1 MDFKNN
7 KINIKK
13 DIFYGFAHLLV
24 AFTSIVVVAS
34 IIGLPLPNV
43 FLFCGIGTLIFK
55 LITKNKIPLVMGISG
70 GYIASMLFVKETY
83 GTEYMLGGVIVA
95 GIIYLIFGLI
105 MMKWQDKVLRYLPK
119 YILNMA
125 IVLIGLSLLPIVKD
139 MIGSNVILAL
149 ISIMIV
155 LICNRSK
162 NQIVKMVSIP
172 LAIIISTIINIFVN
186 GVDLNVLNQTQT
198 LQFIMPKVNFAS
210 IFTIGIVAI
219 AILGELLGDI
229 ENTSNCIKRDLFKEV
244 GIGRI
249 SIGNGVSSIV
259 SAFGG
264 SAPATSYSENTGFL
278 LMSGYH
284 NPNVQIWTSLFYIL
298 LAFATPLISLLQLI
312 PQAAFGGVAIYLY
325 SLITINALKEL
336 TKNIDLEKD
345 TNKTT
350 VVIIMLATFF
360 MNIVIGSVT
369 VSSIAVA
376 MLFGI
381 VLNIIFNKINRKEVI

>member
-1 MDFKNN
+1 MKIKNN
-7 KINIKK
+7 KIDIKK
-13 DIFYGFAHLLV
+13 DIFYGLTHMLV

-55 LITKNKIPLVMGISG
+55 FITKNKIPLVMGISG
-70 GYIASMLFVKETY
+70 GYIASMLFVKKTY

-95 GIIYLIFGLI
+95 GIIYVIFGLI
-105 MMKWQDKVLRYLPK
+105 MVKWQNKVLKYLPK

-125 IVLIGLSLLPIVKD
+125 IVLIGLSLLSIAKD
-139 MIGSNVILAL
+139 MIGSNIILAL
-149 ISIMIV
+149 ISIIVV
-155 LICNRSK
+155 LICNRSNK
-162 NQIVKMVSIP
+162 QIINMMSIP
-172 LAIIISTIINIFVN
+172 LAIVVSTIINIFIN
-186 GVDLNVLNQTQT
+186 GIDTVVLSQTQS
-198 LQFIMPKVNFAS
+198 LQFIIPKINLTSV
-210 IFTIGIVAI
+210 FTIGIVAV

-229 ENTSNCIKRDLFKEV
+229 ENTSNCIKKDLFKEV

-249 SIGNGVSSIV
+249 SIGNGISSMV

-284 NPNVQIWTSLFYIL
+284 NPNAQIWTSLFYIL
-298 LAFATPLISLLQLI
+298 LAFVTPLISLLQLI

-336 TKNIDLEKD
+336 NKNIDLEKD
-345 TNKTT
+345 TDKTT

-360 MNIVIGSVT
+360 MNIVIGNVT

-381 VLNIIFNKINRKEVI
+381 TLNIIFNKINRKEVI

>member
-1 MDFKNN
+1 MKIKNN
-7 KINIKK
+7 KIDIKK
-13 DIFYGFAHLLV
+13 DIFYGLTHMLV

-55 LITKNKIPLVMGISG
+55 FITKNKIPLVMGISG

-83 GTEYMLGGVIVA
+83 GVEYMLGGVIVV

-105 MMKWQDKVLRYLPK
+105 MIKWEDKVFKYLPK

-125 IVLIGLSLLPIVKD
+125 IILIGLSLLPIAKD
-139 MIGSNVILAL
+139 MIGNNAVLAL
-149 ISIMIV
+149 ISIIV
-155 LICNRSK
+155 VLVCNRSK
-162 NQIVKMVSIP
+162 NQIIKMISIP
-172 LAIIISTIINIFVN
+172 LAIVISTIINLFFN
-186 GVDLNVLNQTQT
+186 GIDLSVSNQTQT
-198 LQFIMPKVNFAS
+198 LQFIMPKINLAS
-210 IFTIGIVAI
+210 IFTVGIVAI
-219 AILGELLGDI
+219 AILGELLGDV
-229 ENTSNCIKRDLFKEV
+229 ENTSNCIKKDLFKEV

-249 SIGNGVSSIV
+249 SMGNGISSIV

-284 NPNVQIWTSLFYIL
+284 NPNAQIWTSLFYIL
-298 LAFATPLISLLQLI
+298 LAFVTPLISLLQLI

-350 VVIIMLATFF
+350 VVVIMLATFF
-360 MNIVIGSVT
+360 MNIVIGNVT
-369 VSSIAVA
+369 ISSIAVS

-381 VLNIIFNKINRKEVI
+381 VLNLIFDKLKRKEII

>member
-1 MDFKNN
+1 MIIKNN
-7 KINIKK
+7 KVDVKK

-83 GTEYMLGGVIVA
+83 GVEYMLGGVIIA
-95 GIIYLIFGLI
+95 GIIYIIFGLI
-105 MMKWQDKVLRYLPK
+105 MMRWQDKVLKYLPK

-125 IVLIGLSLLPIVKD
+125 IVLIGLSLLPIAKD
-139 MIGSNVILAL
+139 MIGNNVILAL
-149 ISIMIV
+149 ISIVVV
-155 LICNRSK
+155 LICNRSE
-162 NQIVKMVSIP
+162 NQIINMISIP
-172 LAIIISTIINIFVN
+172 LGIAISTIINIFFN
-186 GVDLNVLNQTQT
+186 GIDITVLNQTQT
-198 LQFIMPKVNFAS
+198 LQFIMPKINLAS

-229 ENTSNCIKRDLFKEV
+229 ENTNNCIKKDLFKEV
-244 GIGRI
+244 GVGKIAV
-249 SIGNGVSSIV
+249 GNGISSIV
-259 SAFGG
+259 SGFGG

-284 NPNVQIWTSLFYIL
+284 NPNAQIWTALFYIL

-336 TKNIDLEKD
+336 NKNINLEKEV
-345 TNKTT
+345 NKTT

-360 MNIVIGSVT
+360 MNIVIGNVT
-369 VSSIAVA
+369 ISSIAVA

-381 VLNIIFNKINRKEVI
+381 ILNLIFDKTKRKRVV

>member
-1 MDFKNN
+1 MIIKNN
-7 KINIKK
+7 RVDIKK
-13 DIFYGFAHLLV
+13 DIFFGFAHLLV

-34 IIGLPLPNV
+34 IIELPLPNV

-83 GTEYMLGGVIVA
+83 GIEYMLGGVIIA
-95 GIIYLIFGLI
+95 GIIYIIFGLI
-105 MMKWQDKVLRYLPK
+105 MMRWQNKVLKYLPK
-119 YILNMA
+119 HILNMA
-125 IVLIGLSLLPIVKD
+125 IVLIGLSLLPIAKD
-139 MIGSNVILAL
+139 MIGNNVVLAL
-149 ISIMIV
+149 ISIVVV

-162 NQIVKMVSIP
+162 NQIINMISIP
-172 LAIIISTIINIFVN
+172 LGIAISTIINISFN
-186 GVDLNVLNQTQT
+186 GIDITVLNQTQT
-198 LQFIMPKVNFAS
+198 LQFIIPKINLAS

-229 ENTSNCIKRDLFKEV
+229 ENTSNCINRDLFKEV
-244 GIGRI
+244 GVGKIAV
-249 SIGNGVSSIV
+249 GNGISSIV
-259 SAFGG
+259 SGFGG

-284 NPNVQIWTSLFYIL
+284 NPNAQIWTALFYIL
-298 LAFATPLISLLQLI
+298 LAFATPVISLLQLI

-325 SLITINALKEL
+325 ALITINALKEL
-336 TKNIDLEKD
+336 TKNIDLEKE
-345 TNKTT
+345 TNKTI

-360 MNIVIGSVT
+360 MNIVVGNIT
-369 VSSIAVA
+369 ISSIAVA

-381 VLNIIFNKINRKEVI
+381 ILNLIFDKTKRKRVV